1 MDYVILGFGLK
12 ALWVVFVMAFGAC
25 FGSLINV
32 LAYRMPLGI
41 SIVSPPSR
49 CPKCDHKLAWYDNI
63 PIFGWLFLRGKCRYC
78 KTPISAEYPLVE
90 AAVALLFGVVF
101 LAFVVIPP
109 DATWLGVNW
118 GAVRPMWSRVGNP
131 TQLGLGAE
139 YYWGIVAI
147 YLFLLG
153 SLAGMTIV
161 DAKTFQIPLYLPW
174 AATLVAFVGHPLWAL
189 WLDSRFD
196 IALKTMYFLPGLR
209 SHPPLDWPYNW
220 AIPTPGTVDHVWTLV
235 VPFGGIAGLIVAMVL
250 LRFGLIRRSFEDYD
264 EWEKKEL
271 ATLAAEKKATEKP
284 TAQGDEVRAT
294 TETNEDA
301 SPDKAAIDTTDAQA
315 TDAQTDVQTDAQD
328 KAGTPV
334 PAPTPEPDDAPVAD
348 TPDLW
353 IQYPHARREM
363 VKEFLFLTPCVLGM
377 VIAGMLG
384 QRYLGMRGSMP
395 PLWVQALAGVS
406 MGYLVGGGVVWGV
419 RIFGSLA
426 FGKEAMGLGD
436 VHLMAAVGACIGWI
450 DSTIAFFVAA
460 PVGLVWVLVS
470 AIFGGKLAK
479 TMPYGPYLAFATLLV
494 ILGKP
499 LVVLGLNVLIHPPPG
514 SPIYIP

>member
-1 MDYVILGFGLK
+1 MPSNYMIMGFALK
-12 ALWVVFVMAFGAC
+12 ALWVIFVMAFGGC

-32 LAYRMPLGI
+32 LAYRLPLGI

-63 PIFGWLFLRGKCRYC
+63 PVFGWLFLRGKCRYC

-101 LAFVVIPP
+101 IAFVVIPP
-109 DATWLGVNW
+109 DASWLGVNW
-118 GAVRPMWSRVGNP
+118 GAVRPMWSRLGNP

-147 YLFLLG
+147 YLFMLG
-153 SLAGMTIV
+153 CLAGMTVV

-174 AATLVAFVGHPLWAL
+174 AATLVAFIGHPLWAL

-196 IALKTMYFLPGLR
+196 IALKTMYFLPGVR
-209 SHPPLDWPYNW
+209 FHPPLDWPWNW
-220 AIPTPGTVDHVWTLV
+220 AIPSPGSVDHRWTLA
-235 VPFGGIAGLIVAMVL
+235 VPFGGIAGLVVAMVL

-264 EWEKKEL
+264 EWEKEAL
-271 ATLAAEKKATEKP
+271 AKAAAEHKADEKP
-284 TAQGDEVRAT
+284 TAQGDDVRAT
-294 TETNEDA
+294 TETEEHASTDEASNE
-301 SPDKAAIDTTDAQA
+301 TTDAQE
-315 TDAQTDVQTDAQD
+315 Q
-328 KAGTPV
+328 AGS
-334 PAPTPEPDDAPVAD
+334 PAPPSDSPVAD
-348 TPDLW
+348 TPELW

-384 QRYLGMRGSMP
+384 QRYLGLRGSMP
-395 PLWVQALAGVS
+395 PLWIQALAGVS

-450 DSTIAFFVAA
+450 DSTVAFFVAA
-460 PVGLVWVLVS
+460 PVGLVWVLAS
-470 AIFGGKLAK
+470 AIFGGKLSK

-499 LVVLGLNVLIHPPPG
+499 LVVLGLNALIHPPPG